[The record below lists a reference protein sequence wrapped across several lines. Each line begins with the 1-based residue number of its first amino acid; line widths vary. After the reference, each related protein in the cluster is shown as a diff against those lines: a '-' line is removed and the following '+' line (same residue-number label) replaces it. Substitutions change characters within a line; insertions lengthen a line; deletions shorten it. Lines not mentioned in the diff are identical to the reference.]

1 MPFSVTEYCAIAEFT
16 LTEIEEDLGLF
27 VGPFFEPI
35 DELELDLLMEYKAK
49 IQRIMAY
56 PNASSYLELG
66 SDTTIYRIVAAQ
78 QVYDDTDILLSSIE
92 KRGWENYQRTSI
104 R

>member
-1 MPFSVTEYCAIAEFT
+1 MPFSVTKYCAIAESN
-16 LTEIEEDLGLF
+16 LTELEKDLGLF

-35 DELELDLLMEYKAK
+35 DELELDLIMDYKAK

-78 QVYDDTDILLSSIE
+78 QVYADTGTLLSSIE
-92 KRGWENYQRTSI
+92 KRGRENYQRTLI